1 MSDDEWRRINAA
13 VKADDG
19 FSGTFFVSPYSRY
32 IVRWCAHRGITPN
45 QATVVSM
52 VLAVLAA
59 ACFATGVRSG
69 LVAGAL
75 LLHATLTFDC
85 VDGQLAR
92 FTGHFTPLGAWLD
105 PMFDRVKEYLVF
117 AALAY
122 GAVRTGTADQG
133 IWVLAAVA
141 LTVQTFRHMSAFS
154 FGFQRDAAAAARAA
168 AAAKPA
174 RTVQA
179 AEAWSRASDRNFL
192 KWPKRLIVLP
202 IGDRYVLISLTAAL
216 FDARVTFIAL
226 LAWSALAVAYANTGR
241 VLRSV
246 ALSD

>member
-59 ACFATGVRSG
+59 ACFATGVRPG
-69 LVAGAL
+69 LIAGAL

-92 FTGHFTPLGAWLD
+92 FTKQFTPLGAWLD

-122 GAVRTGTADQG
+122 GAVRTGTADES
-133 IWVLAAVA
+133 IWILAAVA

-154 FGFQRDAAAAARAA
+154 FGLQRDAAAARASTTAR
-168 AAAKPA
+168 PA
-174 RTVQA
+174 RTVAA
-179 AEAWSRASDRNFL
+179 AEAWSRASDRNLL

-202 IGDRYVLISLTAAL
+202 IGDRYVLMSVTAAL
-216 FDARVTFIAL
+216 FDACVTFIAL

-246 ALSD
+246 GSAT